1 MNTDL
6 VKQVIIARRDLKMPA
21 GKLAAQVAH
30 ASMSFMS
37 RGLIRPETTITED
50 PWSHGLWFGGK
61 GNDSE
66 NPIQSVL
73 KIEERKLVVDEV
85 LALWLDGAFTKIV
98 LMVHS
103 EEHLLELYNLANLKG
118 LRTSLIL
125 DEGRTVFKGV
135 PTHTCVAIGPN
146 LIERIDTVTKGLSLY
161 K

>member
-1 MNTDL
+1 VNTYL
-6 VKQVIIARRDLKMPA
+6 VKQVIIARRDLNMPA

-37 RGLIRPETTITED
+37 RGLIRPEPTITED
-50 PWSHGLWFGGK
+50 PWSHGVWFGEK
-61 GNDSE
+61 GAAPE
-66 NPIQSVL
+66 IQLESVL
-73 KIEERKLVVDEV
+73 KIEERKLIVDQV
-85 LALWLDGAFTKIV
+85 LALWLDGAFAKIV

-103 EEHLLELYNLANLKG
+103 EEHLLELYNLANLQG

-146 LIERIDTVTKGLSLY
+146 LIERIDRVTKGLPLY